1 MPEMIDYSTVAAV
14 HTLWLVARAER
25 IGMGWL
31 SILDPRE
38 ITAILGVPPEWKLI
52 GYFCL
57 GYPMEEEDMP
67 VLETVGWEERRVAP
81 SFLIH
86 R

>member
-1 MPEMIDYSTVAAV
+1 
-14 HTLWLVARAER
+14 
-25 IGMGWL
+25 MGWL

-38 ITAILGVPPEWKLI
+38 ITAILGVPAEWKMI

-57 GYPMEEEDMP
+57 GYPIEAEDLP
-67 VLETVGWEERRVAP
+67 LLETMGWEERRAAP
-81 SFLIH
+81 SFLIY

>member
-1 MPEMIDYSTVAAV
+1 MIDYSTVAAV